1 MGNHSLPTPAI
12 IGPWQPFRVRAE
24 LIFVNRDCSQPFSF
38 AVEAEDKDDALRQ
51 VTKDY
56 IMQNVS
62 DDSGVPIRNVTVI
75 RVQETKVM
83 KA

>member
-1 MGNHSLPTPAI
+1 MAT
-12 IGPWQPFRVRAE
+12 FRVRAE
-24 LIFVNRDCSQPFSF
+24 LTFVNGDRSQPFSF
-38 AVEAEDKDDALRQ
+38 AVEAEDKDDARRR

-62 DDSGVPIRNVTVI
+62 DDWGVPIRNVTVI